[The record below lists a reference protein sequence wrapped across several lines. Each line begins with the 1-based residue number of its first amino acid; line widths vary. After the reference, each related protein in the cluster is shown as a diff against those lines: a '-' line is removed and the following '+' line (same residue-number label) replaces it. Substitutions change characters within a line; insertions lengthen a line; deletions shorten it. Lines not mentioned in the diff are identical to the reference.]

1 MNFILGILFSVIMVS
16 VLVLIPWIGVWVLE
30 WRFLFGVIIPYAA
43 IAMFIVGII
52 YRVIRWARSPVP
64 FRIPTTAG
72 QQKSL
77 PWIKSSPIDNPSN
90 TLGVIIRM
98 AFEILLFRSLF
109 RNTNLEFRQGPKIT
123 YEWEKWLWIAALAFH
138 YSFLVVVLRHLRFF
152 TEPIPAFVHW
162 IENLDGFL
170 EMGIAPFPGFSV
182 PGILIS
188 GFVLLAALA
197 YLLLRRLYISQTRY
211 ISLPADYFPLFLII
225 GIATT
230 GVIMRYMGA
239 FMQFVFGVDW
249 FTVPVVNVKELAMG
263 LITFQ
268 PVIPDHIGTIF
279 YIHFFLVCTL
289 IVYFPFSKLMHMGG
303 IFLSPTR
310 NLSNNNRAVRHIN
323 PWNYPVKTHTYAEY
337 EDEFREKM
345 VEAGLPV
352 EKMPEAEAKDEA
364 GSSEE
369 SEKE

>member
-1 MNFILGILFSVIMVS
+1 MPASLSYSAPSRPPN
-16 VLVLIPWIGVWVLE
+16 
-30 WRFLFGVIIPYAA
+30 
-43 IAMFIVGII
+43 
-52 YRVIRWARSPVP
+52 
-64 FRIPTTAG
+64 
-72 QQKSL
+72 L
-77 PWIKSSPIDNPSN
+77 PWN
-90 TLGVIIRM
+90 G
-98 AFEILLFRSLF
+98 
-109 RNTNLEFRQGPKIT
+109 
-123 YEWEKWLWIAALAFH
+123 
-138 YSFLVVVLRHLRFF
+138 
-152 TEPIPAFVHW
+152 
-162 IENLDGFL
+162 
-170 EMGIAPFPGFSV
+170 
-182 PGILIS
+182 
-188 GFVLLAALA
+188 
-197 YLLLRRLYISQTRY
+197 
-211 ISLPADYFPLFLII
+211 LPNHATSA
-225 GIATT
+225 IATT

-289 IVYFPFSKLMHMGG
+289 IAYFPFSKLMHMGG

-323 PWNYPVKTHTYAEY
+323 PWNYPVKIHTYAEY